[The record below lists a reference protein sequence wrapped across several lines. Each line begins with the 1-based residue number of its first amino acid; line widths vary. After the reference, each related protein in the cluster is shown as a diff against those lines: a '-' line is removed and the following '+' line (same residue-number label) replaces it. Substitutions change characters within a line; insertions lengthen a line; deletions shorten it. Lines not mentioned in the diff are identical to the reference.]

1 MPVPQVVIVGRPNV
15 GKSSVFNWLAGRR
28 IAIVDPTSGVTRD
41 RLAHLVE
48 LEGRFVELV
57 DTGGMGAG
65 KEDHLDAHIEQQIA
79 MAIDSAD
86 VILFV
91 VDVRAG
97 LTALDE
103 QVARRLRRV
112 EAPVVCAA
120 NKADHDKLDAAAEE
134 FHRFGYELVKIS
146 AQVRRGKD
154 ELLQAIRTRLPEDV
168 PEPDAATEPEMKLA
182 IVGRRNA
189 GKSTFVNTLVQ
200 TERMITSQRPGT
212 TRDSVDVGFELDGK
226 SFVAIDTPGFR
237 RRSSIRSELDY
248 YSTHRAE
255 RSIRRADVVLLFFDA
270 AEPISKVEKQLCN
283 YIAEQYKPC
292 VFVVNKWDLM
302 AGRVPTE
309 QWVHQLRDT
318 FRTMPHVPIAFI
330 TGRTGKNAKAM
341 LNLARALFKQAC
353 RRVPTA
359 RLNRVLRIAL
369 ERNPPPLYRH
379 RLPRI
384 YYGTQVAVQ
393 PPTLVLFCSRPRAF
407 SQTYR
412 RYLLK
417 VFRQHLPLAEVP
429 IKLYLRPR
437 PRGETRD
444 ELAAEP

>member
-15 GKSSVFNWLAGRR
+15 GKSSVFNRLAGRR

-41 RLAHLVE
+41 RVAHPIE

-57 DTGGMGAG
+57 DTGGMGGGA
-65 KEDHLDAHIEQQIA
+65 EDDLGAHIEQQIA

-97 LTALDE
+97 LTAMDE
-103 QVARRLRRV
+103 EVARRLRRV
-112 EAPVVCAA
+112 EAPVLCVV
-120 NKADHDKLDAAAEE
+120 NKTDHDKFEAAADE
-134 FHRFGYELVKIS
+134 FHRFGYELCKVS
-146 AQVRRGKD
+146 AHAGRGKY
-154 ELLQAIRTRLPEDV
+154 ELLEAIAARLPAPK
-168 PEPDAATEPEMKLA
+168 PEPNAAAEPEMKLA

-189 GKSTFVNTLVQ
+189 GKSTFVNTLVEA
-200 TERMITSQRPGT
+200 ERMIASEIPGT
-212 TRDSVDVGFELDGK
+212 TRDSVDVRFELDGK
-226 SFVAIDTPGFR
+226 SLLAIDTPGFR
-237 RRSSIRSELDY
+237 RRSSIRGELEY
-248 YSTHRAE
+248 YSIHRAE

-270 AEPISKVEKQLCN
+270 AEPVSKVEKQLCN

-309 QWVHQLRDT
+309 QWVHHLRDT
-318 FRTMPHVPIAFI
+318 FRTMPYVPVAFI
-330 TGRTGKNAKAM
+330 TGRTGKNAKPM
-341 LNLARALFKQAC
+341 LNLAQSLFKQA
-353 RRVPTA
+353 RMRVPTA
-359 RLNRVLRIAL
+359 QLNRVLRTAL
-369 ERNPPPLYRH
+369 ERNPPPLYRY
-379 RLPRI
+379 RPPRI

-393 PPTLVLFCSRPRAF
+393 PPTLVLFCNQPRAF
-407 SQTYR
+407 GETYR
-412 RYLLK
+412 RYLLRT
-417 VFRQHLPLAEVP
+417 FREHLPLSEVP

-444 ELAAEP
+444 EVSADP